1 MPPKQKYRWP
11 YVKPPPLNPN
21 PLVGPPSSS
30 PEPDSRRRKRR
41 KRPESSSELDEFPK
55 VQEKVVAASDSLADD
70 KLSDRKKKREPE
82 SKRASQGTS
91 TKVQKGC
98 AADQPQRESNH
109 QGTFCAAD
117 MKRKRRRISVCKQS
131 SVMNFSRTVRN
142 AAT

>member
-21 PLVGPPSSS
+21 PSVGPPSS

-70 KLSDRKKKREPE
+70 KLSDRKKKNENQSPNEQARVPAQKYKKVVRQINPNARAITKEPF
-82 SKRASQGTS
+82 
-91 TKVQKGC
+91 V
-98 AADQPQRESNH
+98 PQ
-109 QGTFCAAD
+109 T
-117 MKRKRRRISVCKQS
+117 
-131 SVMNFSRTVRN
+131 
-142 AAT
+142 